1 MLVPA
6 RCATHTES
14 VCQCVF
20 SVDLCRLFM
29 TAATCSLSS
38 LHPELLL
45 LLTVRLLV
53 CSAVC
58 CAGTSD
64 HLWLC
69 LHAKYAELQGH
80 LKQPA
85 ERRGCREFFFYYGA
99 FPKLWIRDTHLRGYG
114 LTILQIQQSVAFTN
128 FTNGFVWY
136 CKQPVPSTRWQ
147 KSLCT
152 VKKNPC
158 LKNCLVHPVAVGMPI
173 PHGFVMVFIAVVG
186 ACC

>member
-1 MLVPA
+1 MTVQRERMLVPA

-69 LHAKYAELQGH
+69 LHAKHAELQGH

-85 ERRGCREFFFYYGA
+85 ERRDAGSVFLLWC
-99 FPKLWIRDTHLRGYG
+99 FPKTLDQRHAPKRIWADY
-114 LTILQIQQSVAFTN
+114 LTNSAKCCIHKFYKRLCVVLQATCS
-128 FTNGFVWY
+128 
-136 CKQPVPSTRWQ
+136 
-147 KSLCT
+147 
-152 VKKNPC
+152 
-158 LKNCLVHPVAVGMPI
+158 
-173 PHGFVMVFIAVVG
+173 
-186 ACC
+186 